1 MPEQDLMTV
10 SEVAAYLGINDNAVW
25 LFSQTGAIPKPVDHN
40 GALRWRR
47 SDIEAAPATTMR
59 GEG

>member
-1 MPEQDLMTV
+1 MPDQLMTV
-10 SEVAAYLGINDNAVW
+10 SEVAAHLGINDNAVW

-40 GALRWRR
+40 GAVRWRR
-47 SDIEAAPATTMR
+47 SDIEAAPAAMMR